1 MLQTLNNKLLH
12 KHRSAPRFSPSLLSN
27 LDSQVDFC
35 SNLFLFSL
43 DSFVS
48 NEPPLESAS
57 AITHKHTFNQ
67 TRVMQMSCSNYS
79 DAQTLSSDLTLKN
92 SLANFFF
99 LLFACFTTQSHLWPA
114 VSHEEGKPDE
124 GRRKSRG
131 REETRKS
138 ACFSACFYGDS

>member
-1 MLQTLNNKLLH
+1 MSCTSTSELMKRSVKRSERCQNNKLLL

-27 LDSQVDFC
+27 LALQVDSC

-43 DSFVS
+43 GSFVS

-67 TRVMQMSCSNYS
+67 TRVMQMSRSNYS

-92 SLANFFF
+92 SLTNFSS
-99 LLFACFTTQSHLWPA
+99 CSSS
-114 VSHEEGKPDE
+114 VSLHRVLICGC
-124 GRRKSRG
+124 S
-131 REETRKS
+131 
-138 ACFSACFYGDS
+138 